1 MSIFQLFCI
10 SRYRLQIR
18 WTVGYNVMSAR
29 EPTCLHDWRTANWIM
44 IVAKQDSGG
53 TMIKLIA
60 TDIDGTLLKDGTLML
75 DPEYMTVIE
84 KLIAKGIRFVA
95 CSGRQFISERKLFA
109 PIRDKLL
116 YITDGGTVVRTPK
129 EILKVHTLP
138 EEIWHGMCETVRNEL
153 PDCDYFIATPDYCL
167 AEDAG
172 SRMFR
177 WLTDSYGYDIR
188 EAADLMKTPVDNV
201 IKFTVYHPSACEE
214 MCAPVF
220 TPTWQ
225 SRAKLASAGKEWVD
239 CNPLGVNKGS
249 AIRFLQEYLGIA
261 PDETCTFGDNLNDIE
276 MLQSAG
282 MSYAVSNA
290 REEVIAAAK
299 DTGAPYWENGVL
311 QVLKTFL

>member
-1 MSIFQLFCI
+1 MIDFIKDADCTKETPV
-10 SRYRLQIR
+10 RLGVPDAPIYGKGIKLKPR
-18 WTVGYNVMSAR
+18 VDG
-29 EPTCLHDWRTANWIM
+29 RTDSEHFKKIYLPELLPLEEYDL
-44 IVAKQDSGG
+44 IVVLISGG
-53 TMIKLIA
+53 KDSVACYLKLLELGVPKERIEFWHH
-60 TDIDGTLLKDGTLML
+60 DIDGTLLKDGTLML

-188 EAADLMKTPVDNV
+188 DLP
-201 IKFTVYHPSACEE
+201 I
-214 MCAPVF
+214 
-220 TPTWQ
+220 
-225 SRAKLASAGKEWVD
+225 L
-239 CNPLGVNKGS
+239 
-249 AIRFLQEYLGIA
+249 
-261 PDETCTFGDNLNDIE
+261 
-276 MLQSAG
+276 
-282 MSYAVSNA
+282 
-290 REEVIAAAK
+290 
-299 DTGAPYWENGVL
+299 
-311 QVLKTFL
+311 

>member
-1 MSIFQLFCI
+1 
-10 SRYRLQIR
+10 
-18 WTVGYNVMSAR
+18 
-29 EPTCLHDWRTANWIM
+29 
-44 IVAKQDSGG
+44 
-53 TMIKLIA
+53 MIKLIA

-138 EEIWHGMCETVRNEL
+138 KEIWHGMCETVRNEL

-188 EAADLMKTPVDNV
+188 ESADLMKTPVDNV

-225 SRAKLASAGKEWVD
+225 SRAKLASAGKE
-239 CNPLGVNKGS
+239 
-249 AIRFLQEYLGIA
+249 
-261 PDETCTFGDNLNDIE
+261 
-276 MLQSAG
+276 
-282 MSYAVSNA
+282 
-290 REEVIAAAK
+290 
-299 DTGAPYWENGVL
+299 
-311 QVLKTFL
+311 

>member
-1 MSIFQLFCI
+1 
-10 SRYRLQIR
+10 
-18 WTVGYNVMSAR
+18 
-29 EPTCLHDWRTANWIM
+29 
-44 IVAKQDSGG
+44 
-53 TMIKLIA
+53 MIKLIA

-75 DPEYMTVIE
+75 DPEYMTVID
-84 KLIAKGIRFVA
+84 KLTEKGIIFVA

-116 YITDGGTVVRTPK
+116 YITDGGTVVHTPHK
-129 EILKVHTLP
+129 ILKVHTLP
-138 EEIWHGMCETVRNEL
+138 EDVWHGMCETVRNNL
-153 PDCDYFIATPDYCL
+153 PDCDCFIATPDYCL

-188 EAADLMKTPVDNV
+188 EVPDLLKAPVDNV

-214 MCAPVF
+214 MCAPLF
-220 TPTWQ
+220 TPTWHTK
-225 SRAKLASAGKEWVD
+225 AKIASSGKEWMD
-239 CNPLGVNKGS
+239 CNPLGVNKGT

-276 MLQSAG
+276 MLESAG
-282 MSYAVSNA
+282 TSYAVSNA
-290 REEVIAAAK
+290 REKVIAAAK
-299 DTGAPYWENGVL
+299 RTCAPYWENGVL